1 MYDCDLFV
9 GVRQALWLSKSVLI
23 KGLPA
28 QILSLAED
36 PANQIENQDE
46 RVQNAIKNS
55 RLWDTTEPR
64 PPRERFWCVSCPP
77 DPTSSV

>member
-1 MYDCDLFV
+1 MCNCDFCV

-23 KGLPA
+23 KGLPD
-28 QILSLAED
+28 QILTLAED

-55 RLWDTTEPR
+55 RLWDTTEHR
-64 PPRERFWCVSCPP
+64 PPRERFWWVPRLYY
-77 DPTSSV
+77 